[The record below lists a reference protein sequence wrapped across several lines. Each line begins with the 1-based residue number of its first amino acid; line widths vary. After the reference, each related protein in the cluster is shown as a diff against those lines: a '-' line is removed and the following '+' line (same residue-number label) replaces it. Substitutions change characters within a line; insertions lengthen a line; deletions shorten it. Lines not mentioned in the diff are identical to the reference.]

1 MKKFI
6 IKLIT
11 LVIAFVLGILCTSYF
26 YNKGNLDM
34 TAHMA
39 EATLPILYFE
49 RNGEYVNQ
57 TFGYTTEIDASCLRD
72 SILPLDGERTL
83 QIALEKYNA
92 EIQSVSFE
100 VRSIDMERLI
110 QNGSVENLEET
121 GQYLKG
127 TVKIKDLLEDSEEYL
142 LIFHVVLENYEDVQ
156 YFSRIS
162 NSSYELVDAC
172 TQFALEFH
180 NATLDPENVYPL
192 TQYLEQDTSRKNPT
206 LARVDIHSRYKTVIW
221 DGMSVKEL
229 QAPEIT
235 YLELED
241 DVVSLN
247 LDYQVGYE
255 NENGKTENL

>member
-83 QIALEKYNA
+83 QIALENTMQKFSLSA
-92 EIQSVSFE
+92 LRCEALIWSDSF
-100 VRSIDMERLI
+100 RM
-110 QNGSVENLEET
+110 G
-121 GQYLKG
+121 
-127 TVKIKDLLEDSEEYL
+127 
-142 LIFHVVLENYEDVQ
+142 
-156 YFSRIS
+156 
-162 NSSYELVDAC
+162 
-172 TQFALEFH
+172 
-180 NATLDPENVYPL
+180 P
-192 TQYLEQDTSRKNPT
+192 
-206 LARVDIHSRYKTVIW
+206 
-221 DGMSVKEL
+221 
-229 QAPEIT
+229 
-235 YLELED
+235 
-241 DVVSLN
+241 
-247 LDYQVGYE
+247 
-255 NENGKTENL
+255 